1 MFKQPNNWLYVS
13 IMIFIYIGVV
23 KMSLLWTLIVGG
35 IIGWFAGLI
44 LGRDVPGGVI
54 GNIIA
59 GIIGAWLGSL
69 ILGEWGPELG
79 GFFIIPALIG
89 SVIVVLILS
98 AILGAARK

>member
-1 MFKQPNNWLYVS
+1 
-13 IMIFIYIGVV
+13 
-23 KMSLLWTLIVGG
+23 MSLLWTLIVGG